1 VSASA
6 ALPTIISF
14 GRSGGT
20 LVNQLLGTHPDCLV
34 LSEVN
39 PAASFKP
46 VSEQAVE
53 WLGLLAADEVNGF
66 DLLPYGQQIR
76 TLVERARARSKR
88 LVVRDWTSVN
98 FVAGSTPYA
107 HPSRRLEQVVYLQ
120 RAALDPLPLAIV
132 RRSEAVFVSW
142 RRSFAQFAELSAD
155 AFIDAYLD
163 YAALVREYPIVRLEQ
178 IQADPNG
185 EARRILER
193 FDLDATPL
201 DMILA
206 EFHRFARCTGNNT
219 LVEAAESAAAGRI
232 LPPPPRGESML
243 AGKAA
248 KKFALADEWLGYD

>member
-1 VSASA
+1 MTASA
-6 ALPTIISF
+6 ALPTIVSF

-46 VSEQAVE
+46 VAEQAVE
-53 WLGLLAADEVNGF
+53 WLGLLAADEAGDF

-76 TLVERARARSKR
+76 MLAARAHTRARR

-98 FVAGSTPYA
+98 FVAGSSMYA
-107 HPSRRLEQVVYLQ
+107 QPSRRLEQIFYLQ
-120 RAALDPLPLAIV
+120 RAALDPLPLAVV

-142 RRSFAQFAELSAD
+142 RRNFVQFADLDAD

-163 YAALVREYPIVRLEQ
+163 YAALVREYPVVRLEQ
-178 IQADPNG
+178 LRADPRG
-185 EARRILER
+185 EVRRILER
-193 FDLDATPL
+193 FDLDAAPL

-206 EFHRFARCTGNNT
+206 DFHRFTRCTGNNT
-219 LVEAAESAAAGRI
+219 LGETADSTAARSV

-243 AGKAA
+243 AGKVA
-248 KKFALADEWLGYD
+248 KRFALADEWLGYD